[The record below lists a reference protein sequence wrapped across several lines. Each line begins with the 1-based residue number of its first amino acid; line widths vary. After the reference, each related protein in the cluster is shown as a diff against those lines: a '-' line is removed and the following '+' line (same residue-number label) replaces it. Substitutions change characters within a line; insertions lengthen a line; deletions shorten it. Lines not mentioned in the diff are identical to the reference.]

1 MKVLEKQ
8 TFWST
13 AENKVI
19 ERERLLNLE
28 FLGEKN
34 NLQFYKIFFSDA
46 SSNIEG
52 ELLINFENL
61 TIAYSRQINTEFK
74 KNVNLNSQLKYNKY
88 DNKWQ
93 GFSFKVDIPENNYC
107 ELSFIE

>member
-8 TFWST
+8 TYWST
-13 AENKVI
+13 AENKVVVI
-19 ERERLLNLE
+19 ERLLNLE

-34 NLQFYKIFFSDA
+34 NIQFYNIFSSDA

-52 ELLINFENL
+52 ELTINFENL
-61 TIAYSRQINTEFK
+61 TIAYSKQINTEFK
-74 KNVNLNSQLKYNKY
+74 KDIIFLSELNYNKN